1 MDSLEAYPFVWEMV
15 YYPFVVA
22 MLFIN
27 CFADK
32 EPLYMEGEGKSEVI
46 CLVFCPFHPTFDLML
61 SFPPIE
67 PMSRRRLF
75 ISECYYVLLVGYI
88 GMERV

>member
-1 MDSLEAYPFVWEMV
+1 MDNSEAYPFIWEMV

-46 CLVFCPFHPTFDLML
+46 CLISLLFILTFYLML
-61 SFPPIE
+61 FSPPIE

-75 ISECYYVLLVGYI
+75 IFECYYILLVGHI
-88 GMERV
+88 GLERV